1 MTKCRPPDN
10 MQQETG
16 AARQLPTADVLQPA
30 SEKPHLLTRS
40 MNRSFPCKVISRP
53 AAHNLTPAQLS

>member
-1 MTKCRPPDN
+1 MKYRPPEN
-10 MQQETG
+10 RQKETG

-30 SEKPHLLTRS
+30 SEKPHPLTKP

-53 AAHNLTPAQLS
+53 TARNLTPAQLS